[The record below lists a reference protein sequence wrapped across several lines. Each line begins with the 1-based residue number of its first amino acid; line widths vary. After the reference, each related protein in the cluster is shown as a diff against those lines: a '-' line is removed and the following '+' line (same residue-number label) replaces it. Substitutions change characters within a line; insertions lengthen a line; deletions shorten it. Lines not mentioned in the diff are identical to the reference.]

1 MDNTKKDNLTK
12 MVKMVKDADKIL
24 TEAHNQDVK
33 TPKQFAKVF
42 ESNPPRTISSAEVKT
57 QVSALNDF
65 SDGKISYSQ
74 MRSMCG

>member
-1 MDNTKKDNLTK
+1 MNKTKTDNLT
-12 MVKMVKDADKIL
+12 KMVKDADKIL

-42 ESNPPRTISSAEVKT
+42 ESNPPSTISGAEVKT